1 MIEVV
6 KEIIVNDSCGDMSR
20 KRPGGRARMPE
31 ATRKL
36 NRKQNG
42 VTKLAHEEVLSLSL
56 SLSLI
61 CVFVYIIC
69 MYISGI
75 ITCQVL

>member
-56 SLSLI
+56 SSVSL
-61 CVFVYIIC
+61 YILYVC
-69 MYISGI
+69 ISPVSSHAK
-75 ITCQVL
+75 CSSSL

>member
-6 KEIIVNDSCGDMSR
+6 KVNDSCGDMSR

-56 SLSLI
+56 SHLCLCI
-61 CVFVYIIC
+61 YYMYVYLQYHH
-69 MYISGI
+69 M
-75 ITCQVL
+75 QVL